1 MVFDIS
7 SEFLIVIGI
16 SIIIL
21 NIVLF
26 FKVWG
31 MTNDIKGIHKLIF
44 MKESLNI
51 ESDDKLAKNLKDTV
65 VLQLRRH
72 DS

>member
-7 SEFLIVIGI
+7 LEFLIVIGI

-21 NIVLF
+21 NIVIF

-44 MKESLNI
+44 MLSLI
-51 ESDDKLAKNLKDTV
+51 
-65 VLQLRRH
+65 H
-72 DS
+72 I